1 MTFVT
6 HRRIISST
14 LYTVQKRLKNSCAL
28 IPRSSAIKTTSSTYV
43 VIYTWISVREKKSV
57 YNKEFQ
63 IQRWFVVSEYE
74 YTVWDEPSTMIF
86 DLKVLSLQP
95 DSGWEWLRLEIGYLR
110 DSSQRVLL
118 FHVAF
123 FNFKS

>member
-1 MTFVT
+1 
-6 HRRIISST
+6 
-14 LYTVQKRLKNSCAL
+14 
-28 IPRSSAIKTTSSTYV
+28 V